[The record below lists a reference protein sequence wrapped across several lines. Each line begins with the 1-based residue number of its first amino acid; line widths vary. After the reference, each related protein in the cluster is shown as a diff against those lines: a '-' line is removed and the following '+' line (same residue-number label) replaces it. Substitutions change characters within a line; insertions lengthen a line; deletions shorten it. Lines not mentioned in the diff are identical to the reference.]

1 MALPGIAIGA
11 GITIGGGISFGAT
24 PIVQSGLQLYLDA
37 AAVASYP
44 GSGTTWYDLSGNG
57 NDVAMQNSGDISY
70 TASGGG
76 YFSTG
81 NTGYFNNISS
91 TANIPT
97 GSTPYTVSAWVQFP
111 TGWPGGS
118 NSHTIA
124 QIGSAPT
131 YYNLNTFS
139 ATADGYLA
147 VGWFLLNTDPPPL
160 ISNSW
165 TPTSPT
171 TNWMNVVSQW
181 DGSTRNIWYNGVLQ
195 ATDSIGSYLANNT
208 DILIGID
215 FPGFGNYLIG
225 NVGQLLMYNRAL
237 SPSEISQNFT
247 VTRSRYGI

>member
-1 MALPGIAIGA
+1 MAAFNVSIGPGWTVGPGWAIG
-11 GITIGGGISFGAT
+11 SL
-24 PIVQSGLQLYLDA
+24 PIVNSGLQLYLDA
-37 AAVASYP
+37 SNDTSYP

-81 NTGYFNNISS
+81 ATGYFNRSS
-91 TANIPT
+91 ATNVPT
-97 GSTPYTVSAWVQFP
+97 GSTPYTVSAWVQLP
-111 TGWPGGS
+111 SGWPGGS

-131 YYNLNTFS
+131 YYNLNSFG
-139 ATADGYLA
+139 ATPGGYLE

-160 ISNSW
+160 TSNSW
-165 TPTSPT
+165 TPSSPT

-181 DGSTRNIWYNGVLQ
+181 DGATRNIWYNGVLQ
-195 ATDSIGSYLANNT
+195 ATDSIGTYLANNT

-225 NVGQLLMYNRAL
+225 NIGQVLIYNRAL
-237 SPSEISQNFT
+237 TSSELVQNFNA
-247 VTRSRYGI
+247 VKSRYGV